1 MPEPHYITELPVTTR
16 ACYTNDKLI
25 TLTYNVIISNI
36 PRIVLFNI
44 KNISFDLNNNSMSRE
59 NNVAFVYLN
68 SLYFVQSK
76 VKSDNVSFYSKW
88 TNAAFQFAT
97 RGLCIEEK

>member
-1 MPEPHYITELPVTTR
+1 
-16 ACYTNDKLI
+16 
-25 TLTYNVIISNI
+25 
-36 PRIVLFNI
+36 
-44 KNISFDLNNNSMSRE
+44 MSRE